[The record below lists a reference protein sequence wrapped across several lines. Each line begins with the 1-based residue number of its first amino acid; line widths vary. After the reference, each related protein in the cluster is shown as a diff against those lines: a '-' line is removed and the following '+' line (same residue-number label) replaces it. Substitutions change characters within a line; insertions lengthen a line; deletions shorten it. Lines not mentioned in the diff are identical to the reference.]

1 MYCPGCGVG
10 IPNSHEVFTVSVAE
24 HRNRTFRVIAD
35 QTVVDP
41 VLIHRPRMNLRKAVG
56 GCKPHGIS
64 DARIIPRRYPGIV
77 PPVEAMPYIAAITQ
91 GYTLLQ
97 QGRFRAQNQL
107 YGPFHS
113 IYAVDVA
120 NADGGAAV
128 VMFRKGKVDRRH

>member
-10 IPNSHEVFTVSVAE
+10 IPNSHEVFTVSVAD

-77 PPVEAMPYIAAITQ
+77 PPSRSDAVHRYDYSGLHAAPA
-91 GYTLLQ
+91 G
-97 QGRFRAQNQL
+97 
-107 YGPFHS
+107 S
-113 IYAVDVA
+113 IS
-120 NADGGAAV
+120 GAE
-128 VMFRKGKVDRRH
+128 